1 MIDDAADVERAALEM
16 VERFGAS
23 AVNIARWQAGIVAAV
38 PDMLSAKMWQ
48 DIAKVIERLLSSYGQ
63 AQRLIIY

>member
-1 MIDDAADVERAALEM
+1 MDDDDVERATLEM

-48 DIAKVIERLLSSYGQ
+48 DIAQVIERLLSSYGQ
-63 AQRLIIY
+63 AQRLINY